1 MLIFASFIKQLNSE
15 RLIMA
20 KTNKSKKL
28 AIPLRSTVGIVKHN
42 PLVSYLL
49 QSKDEF
55 KKIIWPTRKETI
67 RLTIVV
73 IIASALIGTL
83 LTIIDLG
90 LAKVVDSLLKL

>member
-1 MLIFASFIKQLNSE
+1 MLIFASFIKHLNSE

-28 AIPLRSTVGIVKHN
+28 AIPLRSTAGIVKHN

-55 KKIIWPTRKETI
+55 KKIIWPTRNEAI

-73 IIASALIGTL
+73 IITSVLIGML
-83 LTIIDLG
+83 LTVIDLG
-90 LAKVVDSLLKL
+90 LAKAVDTLLKI